1 MHVGR
6 NDGYAHAVRR
16 ALVVEDD
23 PMVRRLVVTLL
34 SRAGLRVDEAADG
47 AAAIEILSSTRFD
60 VVILDVGIPPPDGWQ
75 VLARIRAVDD
85 VPVLM
90 LTGHAAE
97 IERVRGL
104 RAGADDYVAKP
115 FGRMELV
122 ARVDALLRRRP
133 AVGADRAVAEVFDDG
148 CLRIDPLKHRAWW
161 RGDELAL
168 AATEFRLLLA
178 LVEGGGGRT
187 VGQEELAAHLWGD
200 EGAGRRAQLR
210 SYVGYIRR
218 KLGDPEAVVTV
229 HGVGYRYV
237 TPASDRSAP
246 GPAPGR

>member
-1 MHVGR
+1 MANGEDTTGVS
-6 NDGYAHAVRR
+6 RR

-23 PMVRRLVVTLL
+23 HAVRRLVVTLL
-34 SRAGLRVDEAADG
+34 SRAGLRVDQAGDG
-47 AAAIEILSSTRFD
+47 AAALALLAERRFD
-60 VVILDVGIPPPDGWQ
+60 VVLLDVGIPRPDGWE
-75 VLARIRAVDD
+75 VLSRIRAVDD

-90 LTGHAAE
+90 LTGHSSE

-133 AVGADRAVAEVFDDG
+133 PVGADRPVADVFDDG
-148 CLRIDPLKHRAWW
+148 CLRIDPLQHRAWW
-161 RGDELAL
+161 RGEELAL

-187 VGQEELAAHLWGD
+187 VGQEALAAHLWGD

-237 TPASDRSAP
+237 TPAPDPSAP
-246 GPAPGR
+246 GR